1 MIFNALIYEKEVYLM
16 IEQDHRDVQNRSDG
30 VLFKYF
36 QNERL

>member
-1 MIFNALIYEKEVYLM
+1 M
-16 IEQDHRDVQNRSDG
+16 IEQDHRDVQNGSDG